1 MLFPPCVVLDGSFE
15 RAKLARKEKLKF
27 NCAFNKFAVTTF
39 VEPVF
44 RGLPKRKGCF
54 SLDLEANYALSCY

>member
-1 MLFPPCVVLDGSFE
+1 MLFPPCVILDGPFE

-27 NCAFNKFAVTTF
+27 NCEFAVMTF

-44 RGLPKRKGCF
+44 QGFPMTK
-54 SLDLEANYALSCY
+54 SLFWFRYGSKLRAVMLLN